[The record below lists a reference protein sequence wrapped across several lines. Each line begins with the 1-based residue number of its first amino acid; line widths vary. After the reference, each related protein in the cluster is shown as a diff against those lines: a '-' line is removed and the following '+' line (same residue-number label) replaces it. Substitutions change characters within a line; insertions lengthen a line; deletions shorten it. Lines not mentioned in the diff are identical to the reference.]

1 MQASFSILG
10 ECLQPILASRYS
22 IASTCPTCQTSPN
35 LDSFV
40 LLEIGELITV
50 G

>member
-22 IASTCPTCQTSPN
+22 IASTCQTSPN